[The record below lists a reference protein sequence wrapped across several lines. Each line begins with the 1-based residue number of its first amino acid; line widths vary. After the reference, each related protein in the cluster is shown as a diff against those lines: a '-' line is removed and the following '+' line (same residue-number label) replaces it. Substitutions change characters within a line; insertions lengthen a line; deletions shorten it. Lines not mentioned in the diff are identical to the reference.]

1 METQIRPVIISDI
14 AINSL
19 DQIYKYGVETFA
31 YNAAT
36 LFIDELYQRIFQLST
51 DYFLYPECHFLVTKT
66 NIYRN
71 LIHGNYL
78 VIYRIT
84 AKKIEVLNILHCS
97 RSPAKIKASKTIK
110 T

>member
-51 DYFLYPECHFLVTKT
+51 DYFLYP
-66 NIYRN
+66 N
-71 LIHGNYL
+71 
-78 VIYRIT
+78 VI
-84 AKKIEVLNILHCS
+84 S
-97 RSPAKIKASKTIK
+97 
-110 T
+110 